1 MKLITNVKKKKLNH
15 MILAA
20 KAVGLKIFIGPPL
33 DMANKLIK
41 DHEDYYGIYAK
52 KEDYTEFTGEKYWI
66 AIERLGIKILKQWEA
81 KGYEVGDALG
91 FQFYLDMPEEE
102 VKIIEQDLKKR
113 KKYGI

>member
-1 MKLITNVKKKKLNH
+1 MKLITNVKKKELNH

-41 DHEDYYGIYAK
+41 EHKDYYGIYAK
-52 KEDYTEFTGEKYWI
+52 EEDYTEFTGEKYWI

-81 KGYEVGDALG
+81 KGYDVGDALG
-91 FQFYLDMPEEE
+91 FQFYLDMPEEA
-102 VKIIEQDLKKR
+102 VKRIEQDLKKK